1 MEVVAEEVPPPL
13 PLPDVPAWLILHRSR
28 LRRMMSSRI
37 LLPHRIRVLRREIR
51 LPRGI
56 TC

>member
-13 PLPDVPAWLILHRSR
+13 PLPDVPSWLILHRSR